1 MRLCNLS
8 ISTARFCN
16 KFQEMFQKITFLV
29 MIVNSKTMTLSLSQK
44 NNQNLQNNCLEI
56 YQAQEITLLE
66 LTR

>member
-1 MRLCNLS
+1 
-8 ISTARFCN
+8 
-16 KFQEMFQKITFLV
+16 
-29 MIVNSKTMTLSLSQK
+29 MIVNSKTMTLPLSQK

>member
-16 KFQEMFQKITFLV
+16 KFQETFQKITFLV
-29 MIVNSKTMTLSLSQK
+29 VIVNSKTMTLPLSQK
-44 NNQNLQNNCLEI
+44 NNQNLKNNCLEI